1 MKKAERN
8 KMLQRY
14 TDLLNRV
21 DTLQSILKHIDLEE
35 GGENDLFDIIKETES
50 ELAKIKDLKDKKRE
64 YLFNFTSGG
73 WNSEYAFTEE
83 QAIEQAIENYGQP
96 SADGSGILDVDVKSF
111 RVSTP
116 SDYQALMS
124 MFH

>member
-21 DTLQSILKHIDLEE
+21 DTLQFILKHIDLEE

>member
-21 DTLQSILKHIDLEE
+21 DTLQFILKHIDLEE

-64 YLFNFTSGG
+64 YLFNFTR
-73 WNSEYAFTEE
+73 
-83 QAIEQAIENYGQP
+83 
-96 SADGSGILDVDVKSF
+96 DRKS
-111 RVSTP
+111 VV
-116 SDYQALMS
+116 
-124 MFH
+124 

>member
-21 DTLQSILKHIDLEE
+21 DTLQFILKHIDLEE
-35 GGENDLFDIIKETES
+35 GEENDLFNIIEETES